1 VIIAFLHNS
10 LSVMVREVLD
20 APKLLAHQL
29 KPALVLDSS
38 GTVVAV
44 NEGSVRLISLHQN
57 TTSNNNGS
65 SIGKNI
71 ADLGFVLLPG
81 VPPVLWTW
89 KDVLDAAFRVRK
101 PPDGIWQN
109 NNDCLQYIPAT
120 NIYRATNDFWNEE
133 DEHQSIV
140 ESDVYVTRHDSGTS
154 AHDITESMEASSMI
168 RARATVHWCPSNKDG
183 VFLITFGRISL
194 PQRPAPDPS
203 NPATEL
209 ISIPQET
216 ADGQPRPTCCTL
228 PQSFERPRQ
237 FLARI
242 WKE

>member
-71 ADLGFVLLPG
+71 ADFGFVLLPG

-101 PPDGIWQN
+101 PADGIWQN
-109 NNDCLQYIPAT
+109 NNDCL
-120 NIYRATNDFWNEE
+120 
-133 DEHQSIV
+133 
-140 ESDVYVTRHDSGTS
+140 
-154 AHDITESMEASSMI
+154 
-168 RARATVHWCPSNKDG
+168 
-183 VFLITFGRISL
+183 
-194 PQRPAPDPS
+194 
-203 NPATEL
+203 
-209 ISIPQET
+209 
-216 ADGQPRPTCCTL
+216 
-228 PQSFERPRQ
+228 
-237 FLARI
+237 
-242 WKE
+242 